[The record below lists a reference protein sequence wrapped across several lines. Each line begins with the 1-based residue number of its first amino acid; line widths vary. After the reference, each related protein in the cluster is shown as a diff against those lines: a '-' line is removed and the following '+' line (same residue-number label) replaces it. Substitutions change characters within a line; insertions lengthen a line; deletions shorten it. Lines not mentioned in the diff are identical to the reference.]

1 MNESLNEIKNNTNFS
16 QNKNNIPL
24 IEKAKGD
31 LKLKEKKYDEALKHY
46 SKVILS
52 SKLLSDNND
61 QENEKIK
68 LNVDKNFIDEII
80 IPTYNNMSMIE
91 IKKLNYDNA
100 INHATKILENFNKYN
115 EKARYRRAF
124 SYIKLNNLVKAKEDM
139 NILKIKLKG
148 TEEYNYLQEEFN
160 KQSKKSNNDKNN
172 LYKKMLNYNIK
183 KFHTNKLYY
192 LKNLIDTKIK
202 EMLSYFKV
210 KLPSINNVYNNLK
223 NILNKCLKLNK
234 NKNI

>member
-1 MNESLNEIKNNTNFS
+1 MNESLNEIKNNTDFS